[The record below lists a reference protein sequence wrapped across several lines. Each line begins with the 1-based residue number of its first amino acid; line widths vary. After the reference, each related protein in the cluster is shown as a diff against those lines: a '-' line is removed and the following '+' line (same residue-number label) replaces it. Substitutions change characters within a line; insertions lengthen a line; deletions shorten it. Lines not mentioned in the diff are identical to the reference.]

1 MSPNRVPQDLD
12 PERVRVGATLR
23 AFREKSGIRVDQAAS
38 ALRPPRS
45 RSYLANIEAGRKP
58 LPTVMLAQLAA
69 LYGVPEV
76 AIRIPGLLDEESAA

>member
-1 MSPNRVPQDLD
+1 MSPRRVDAALD

-23 AFREKSGIRVDQAAS
+23 AFREKSGLKADQAAS
-38 ALRPPRS
+38 CINPPIS

-58 LPTVMLAQLAA
+58 LPPWMLAQLAN
-69 LYGVPEV
+69 LYGVPEI